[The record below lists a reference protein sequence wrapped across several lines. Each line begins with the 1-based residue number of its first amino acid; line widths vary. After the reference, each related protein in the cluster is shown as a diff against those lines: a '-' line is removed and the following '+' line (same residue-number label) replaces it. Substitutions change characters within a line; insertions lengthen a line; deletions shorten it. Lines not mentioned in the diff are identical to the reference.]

1 MELCIFMLVEY
12 VMNLARDV
20 TVWNEYF
27 NRVVFTLLPFTPR
40 FILLLKF
47 HTKLPEIPKIT
58 FVYSQNSSSH
68 IQFLFT
74 RFFVNFCG
82 KNSIE
87 SSKIY
92 NMSTVILANKV
103 SNDRRTNRSLLFF
116 FLRSH
121 PFFLSLRFASLWQTT
136 CDKRK
141 QFSYG
146 NYVIAKRVSISN
158 ENIRMTFEWHIV
170 WKNLWIKWIIFVWM
184 YIFKFYMR
192 FIFRFIGC

>member
-58 FVYSQNSSSH
+58 FVYSQSSSSH

-121 PFFLSLRFASLWQTT
+121 PFFLSFFEVCIPLTNDLWQTETVQLWELCHRKT
-136 CDKRK
+136 CEH
-141 QFSYG
+141 F
-146 NYVIAKRVSISN
+146 
-158 ENIRMTFEWHIV
+158 
-170 WKNLWIKWIIFVWM
+170 
-184 YIFKFYMR
+184 
-192 FIFRFIGC
+192 